1 MKPIKIILIFLGL
14 FTMTFILEWIRYS
27 DLLKSGETNIKQLFS
42 SLTQS
47 LNLSLLFTFLWSFE
61 KIKKIRSIEIFNLQ
75 RKNLVISVFLFTWIS
90 NIAIMVL
97 ERWVLKHETVWIKHI
112 LLSLFGTIFTM
123 LLSILL
129 SGAFMKRKKVIETE
143 EN

>member
-129 SGAFMKRKKVIETE
+129 SGAFMKRKSV
-143 EN
+143 NS